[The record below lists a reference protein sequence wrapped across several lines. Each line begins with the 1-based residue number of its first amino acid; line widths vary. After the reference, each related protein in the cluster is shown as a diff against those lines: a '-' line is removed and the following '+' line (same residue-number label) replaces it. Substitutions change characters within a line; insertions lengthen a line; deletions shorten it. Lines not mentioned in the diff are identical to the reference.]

1 MAAYDASHNFEHILR
16 VTALSQSILTAEPE
30 AQDPTVVLLAALL
43 HDVTDKKYTNNDD
56 DASKLA
62 EILARANVGP
72 DLSARIIT
80 VVNHVSYST
89 EKRNPEQT
97 RQVLSENPELG
108 IVQDADRLDAIGAV
122 GIGRVFTFGGAKM
135 PQSSMQ
141 LSREHI
147 EEKLMNLEGLMKTK
161 TGRRMARV
169 RTERLQSFSQWW
181 DEEWAL

>member
-1 MAAYDASHNFEHILR
+1 M
-16 VTALSQSILTAEPE
+16 
-30 AQDPTVVLLAALL
+30 
-43 HDVTDKKYTNNDD
+43 TDKKYTNNDD

>member
-1 MAAYDASHNFEHILR
+1 M
-16 VTALSQSILTAEPE
+16 
-30 AQDPTVVLLAALL
+30 
-43 HDVTDKKYTNNDD
+43 TDKKYTNNDD
-56 DASKLA
+56 DESKLA
-62 EILARANVGP
+62 EILARANLGP

-97 RQVLSENPELG
+97 RQVLSQHPELG

-122 GIGRVFTFGGAKM
+122 GIGRLFTFGGAKM

-147 EEKLMNLEGLMKTK
+147 QEKLMNLEGLMKTG
-161 TGRRMARV
+161 TGQRIARV
-169 RTERLQSFSQWW
+169 RTERLQFFSQWW

>member
-1 MAAYDASHNFEHILR
+1 MN
-16 VTALSQSILTAEPE
+16 
-30 AQDPTVVLLAALL
+30 
-43 HDVTDKKYTNNDD
+43 DKKYTNNAD

-72 DLSARIIT
+72 DLSARIIE

-89 EKRNPEQT
+89 EKKNPERT
-97 RQVLSENPELG
+97 REVLAQNLELG

-147 EEKLMNLEGLMKTK
+147 EDKLVKLEGLMKTDS
-161 TGRRMARV
+161 GRRMAKK
-169 RTERLQSFSQWW
+169 RTERLNHFAQWW
-181 DEEWAL
+181 DEECAL